1 TKAGETFCTF
11 ALSVP
16 KVKPIRDT
24 NETSS
29 RVRFRNATIRVIDY
43 MMKNPQQTPE
53 LRGQIE
59 SGLVGKTA
67 TKNGSGSGSA
77 DTPDNI
83 DLTWAGTSVGKVHPK
98 VKAAQLAAL
107 PDGPSEALLDLI
119 DDNDARAIKGLFAF
133 AFQYKSSDIFTDEMG
148 DMSTWALMN
157 VRRNAQIG
165 IDFGFWIKDCVNPDT
180 GVIDWG
186 RRPLYTPIW
195 GKEYLASVRVIN
207 GDTASP
213 PKGVFITYEYKLDN
227 PFCAEGAG
235 WVLDTARYPCKDWF
249 SVQHGP
255 NKYRIDKK
263 GNMLIDLCT
272 GAAAEITARQQ
283 QVMALTNGPSLVSLD
298 TREKR
303 RREEALQKAR
313 KRLATKSSESIRM
326 LSYDKKDGTPS

>member
-1 TKAGETFCTF
+1 
-11 ALSVP
+11 
-16 KVKPIRDT
+16 
-24 NETSS
+24 
-29 RVRFRNATIRVIDY
+29 
-43 MMKNPQQTPE
+43 
-53 LRGQIE
+53 
-59 SGLVGKTA
+59 
-67 TKNGSGSGSA
+67 
-77 DTPDNI
+77 
-83 DLTWAGTSVGKVHPK
+83 
-98 VKAAQLAAL
+98 
-107 PDGPSEALLDLI
+107 
-119 DDNDARAIKGLFAF
+119 
-133 AFQYKSSDIFTDEMG
+133 MG

-326 LSYDKKDGTPS
+326 LSYDKKDGCELDGAARAGFQRAPSLGLLRAVALALRWCTARSLTSSIVSSAGLPSRAARVTA